1 MKRLLALLL
10 LLSMVLALCAC
21 VDMKSEVDRLD
32 PAEVAQATRRV
43 RYIAHRGHCVVMGE
57 EGVTI
62 VGENTEAAFRTAAGL
77 STFWGIETDVWQT
90 QDGVLVCMHD
100 KDAVEGIKNVHEANS
115 LDVLSRPLKKSPDY
129 YAPTFRTYLDVCRT
143 SGKVAVVE
151 IKDADMSEQCL
162 DDVLQAIDDSGV
174 EAVIISFHLNK
185 LEYVRAHN
193 DQIECMLLYHS
204 GWKRNYRKDVG
215 GSISKEA
222 YLTRLIDQ
230 RIGLSV
236 DYEYLYKHRDEG
248 WVDRFHQA
256 GLTVGVW
263 TVDDLYHALYDATA
277 LGVDYITS
285 NLDMGALIAASRS

>member
-1 MKRLLALLL
+1 MKRLVALLL
-10 LLSMVLALCAC
+10 MLSVVLALCAC

-32 PAEVAQATRRV
+32 PADIAQATGRV

-57 EGVTI
+57 DGVTI
-62 VGENTEAAFRTAAGL
+62 VGENTEAAFRNAAGL

-90 QDGVLVCMHD
+90 KDGVLVCMHD
-100 KDAVEGIKNVHEANS
+100 KDAVEGIADVHRAESA
-115 LDVLSRPLKKSPDY
+115 DVLSRPLKKSPDY
-129 YAPTFRTYLDVCRT
+129 RAPTFETYLDICLS

-151 IKDADMSEQCL
+151 IKDAEMSEACM
-162 DDVLQAIDDSGV
+162 DAVLLAIERSGV
-174 EAVIISFHLNK
+174 DAVVISFHLNK

-193 DQIECMLLYHS
+193 EDIECMLLYHS
-204 GWKRNYRKDVG
+204 GWKKNYRKDVG
-215 GSISKEA
+215 GSIGKEA
-222 YLTRLIDQ
+222 YLARLIDQ

-248 WVDRFHQA
+248 WVDAFHQA

-277 LGVDYITS
+277 LGVDYVTS
-285 NLDMGALIAASRS
+285 NLDMGALVAASKF